1 MSISTLTRPL
11 RGVVSPLITPLEDID
26 VLDRSGLE
34 KLIEHVIRGG
44 VSGIFLLGTS
54 GEGPAL
60 SYRLRSELIKSTC
73 RQVRGRVPV
82 LVGITDTAYIES
94 LHIAEIAAEA
104 GADAVVV
111 APPYYVRYC
120 QSDLLKYIECLSQ
133 ALPLPLFLYN
143 FPGLTKIPYAP
154 ETVKRASEIPQVIG
168 LKDSSGDLS
177 YLATVIGL
185 VRNRTDFTVLIGPEE
200 KLLDALRQGA
210 HGGVCGGTNVYP
222 DALVALQQAAWKGQW
237 QCAEALQ
244 QQVNEMSK
252 LLYSVGDPETSYLRG
267 VKCAA
272 AQLGLCRGVLAPPL
286 QPFSETERLQ
296 IEKALHTLGFTA

>member
-73 RQVRGRVPV
+73 KQGRGRVPV

-104 GADAVVV
+104 GA
-111 APPYYVRYC
+111 APWWLRRPIM
-120 QSDLLKYIECLSQ
+120 SAI
-133 ALPLPLFLYN
+133 
-143 FPGLTKIPYAP
+143 
-154 ETVKRASEIPQVIG
+154 AS
-168 LKDSSGDLS
+168 
-177 YLATVIGL
+177 
-185 VRNRTDFTVLIGPEE
+185 RT
-200 KLLDALRQGA
+200 
-210 HGGVCGGTNVYP
+210 C
-222 DALVALQQAAWKGQW
+222 
-237 QCAEALQ
+237 
-244 QQVNEMSK
+244 
-252 LLYSVGDPETSYLRG
+252 
-267 VKCAA
+267 
-272 AQLGLCRGVLAPPL
+272 
-286 QPFSETERLQ
+286 
-296 IEKALHTLGFTA
+296 